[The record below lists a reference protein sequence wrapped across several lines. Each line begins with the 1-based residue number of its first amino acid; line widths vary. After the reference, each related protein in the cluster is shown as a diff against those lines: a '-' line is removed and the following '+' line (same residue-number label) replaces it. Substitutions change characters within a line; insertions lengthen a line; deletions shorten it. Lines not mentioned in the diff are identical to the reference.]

1 MTSNCCGLG
10 QPASRSRLP
19 VSPSV
24 RPLYPLISD
33 EVQRDQQLRF
43 SATSGSFARAST
55 LRDGGRDYQLLAGSV
70 ALMESA
76 LPLKKCLEDAPHIS
90 LSPPIRFSISNR
102 LQSPIGRRALSLQ
115 LRCASLAAYGRSAS
129 G

>member
-1 MTSNCCGLG
+1 MPLRCSEL
-10 QPASRSRLP
+10 
-19 VSPSV
+19 SV
-24 RPLYPLISD
+24 R
-33 EVQRDQQLRF
+33 
-43 SATSGSFARAST
+43 ATSGSFARAST

-76 LPLKKCLEDAPHIS
+76 LPLKKCLEDAPHVS
-90 LSPPIRFSISNR
+90 LPPPIRFLISNR